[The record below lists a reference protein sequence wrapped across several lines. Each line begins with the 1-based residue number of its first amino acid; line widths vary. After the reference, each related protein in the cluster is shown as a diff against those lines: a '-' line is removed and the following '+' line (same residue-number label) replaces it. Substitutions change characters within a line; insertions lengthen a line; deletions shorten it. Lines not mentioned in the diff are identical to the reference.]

1 MEIRN
6 AVLLTG
12 IGLTLS
18 VLGLS
23 LYEVMQHD
31 LAQQDALYAVTRR
44 PQAQE
49 ETRPVSAEEA
59 IAAVLPSLSG
69 EDELSVRAAVE
80 QVRAAYDGPGAAEI
94 PEALREQLA
103 VSLTGIYGRVG
114 EEIPED
120 RQLKDEIMRL
130 VAVKVG
136 GAAARDFTA
145 ALLDSTTESVRLG
158 ALEAVGATG
167 AVRGGAVT
175 EKALA
180 LARSEDVPDELKP
193 AVLRRFLGRKAEPEI
208 QALFESELS
217 PAALKACAVALQDFH
232 KPELMKGILSRLQA
246 AGLLND
252 HRRMPWLSG
261 RLLSEHIKT
270 ASSEELALA
279 VQIIKARPTLTR
291 ATMKAF
297 KTRLSDKEPGVR
309 RMVAQLIPSA
319 VGTKDL
325 EVEDGESMLVAQLQT
340 EEDPAVKGA
349 IEEGLSRMRLARQP
363 QPEAAAPSTP

>member
-23 LYEVMQHD
+23 LYEVMDHD
-31 LAQQDALYAVTRR
+31 LAQQEALYAATRR
-44 PQAQE
+44 PQPQE
-49 ETRPVSAEEA
+49 ETRPVSAQET
-59 IAAVLPSLSG
+59 ITAVMPSLSG

-80 QVRAAYDGPGAAEI
+80 HVRAAYDGPGAKEV

-103 VSLTGIYGRVG
+103 ASLSGIYERIGT
-114 EEIPED
+114 ETPED
-120 RQLKDEIMRL
+120 RQLKDEIMKL
-130 VAVKVG
+130 IVIKVG
-136 GAAARDFTA
+136 GATARDFTA
-145 ALLDSTTESVRLG
+145 GLLDSTTESVRLG
-158 ALEAVGATG
+158 ALEAVGVTG

-180 LARSEDVPDELKP
+180 LARSEDVPDQLKP
-193 AVLRRFLGRKAEPEI
+193 ALLRRFLGKKAEPEI

-217 PAALKACAVALQDFH
+217 PAALKACAVALQDFN

-246 AGLLND
+246 AGLLHD
-252 HRRMPWLSG
+252 HRQMPWLSG
-261 RLLSEHIKT
+261 KLLSEHIKT
-270 ASSEELALA
+270 ASNDELTVAI
-279 VQIIKARPTLTR
+279 QIIKARPTLTR
-291 ATMKAF
+291 ATVKAL

-309 RMVAQLIPSA
+309 KMVAQLIPDA
-319 VGTKDL
+319 VGTKNL
-325 EVEDGESMLVAQLQT
+325 ESEDGESMLVAQLQT

-349 IEEGLSRMRLARQP
+349 IEEGLSQMRLARQP